1 MRFAE
6 FKTVK
11 EDLSNSV
18 FQLPLQITN
27 STDIA
32 NLQKILAAFEYP
44 LSINGI
50 IDNAT
55 INAIKLAH
63 GAVSLPQSG
72 NIDTEF
78 VSRLNSALTTVPEI
92 NDIMGQPANI
102 APAANPKLPTT
113 KSSTVEPY
121 STQPSDRKNN
131 STNGTKVGKV
141 HSKSALAT
149 DPKFLAKVDE
159 IAGKLGVD
167 PNILMKIMKHESNFK
182 PSKPNGIGCVG
193 LIQFC
198 PQTARGLGT
207 TPAKIAAMSPE
218 EQLDLAYI
226 YYKRAGVKP
235 GMTQGEIYMLTFL
248 PWSKNKKD
256 DTVLGQLHGGRLPGT
271 KESMHELWTDN
282 PAFANWAK
290 AKGRN
295 YYTKGDVID
304 YFKHYNA

>member
-18 FQLPLQITN
+18 FQLPLQITS

-44 LSINGI
+44 LSVTGM

-55 INAIKLAH
+55 IEAVKLAH
-63 GAVSLPQSG
+63 GAVALPPSG
-72 NIDTEF
+72 NIDPEF

-102 APAANPKLPTT
+102 APAAAPAANPKMPAT
-113 KSSTVEPY
+113 KSSTVEPVD
-121 STQPSDRKNN
+121 SKS
-131 STNGTKVGKV
+131 SNGNKIGKI

-159 IAGKLGVD
+159 VAGKLGID
-167 PNILMKIMKHESNFK
+167 PTVLMKIMQHESKLDPHAMGSRGN
-182 PSKPNGIGCVG
+182 VG
-193 LIQFC
+193 LIQFGK
-198 PQTARGLGT
+198 QAAADAGLSQS
-207 TPAKIAAMSPE
+207 KIRQMDAISQM
-218 EQLDLAYI
+218 DLVYN
-226 YYKRAGVKP
+226 YYKKAGVKP
-235 GMTQGEIYMLTFL
+235 GMTQGDIYMLTFI
-248 PWSKNKKD
+248 PWAKNKD
-256 DTVLGQLHGGRLPGT
+256 RNIVLGQKGGGHLTGT
-271 KESMHELWTDN
+271 DLNKDDLWRAN
-282 PAFANWAK
+282 PVFANYAK
-290 AKGRN
+290 DKGQN

-304 YFKHYNA
+304 YFNHYNA